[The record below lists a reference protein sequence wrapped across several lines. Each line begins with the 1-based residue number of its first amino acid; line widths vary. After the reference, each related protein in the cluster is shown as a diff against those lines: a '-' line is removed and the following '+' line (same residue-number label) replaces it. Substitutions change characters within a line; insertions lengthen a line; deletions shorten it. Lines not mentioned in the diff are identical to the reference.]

1 MSIMRT
7 SSVTMDLV
15 FLAILDRNMDLPSPD
30 HDNISKYVESSGIW
44 PSSIRSLNSSPRFHR
59 NETNPVTFYPT
70 NKTSMSVKITTFNKI
85 KSFNETHK

>member
-7 SSVTMDLV
+7 SSVAMDLV
-15 FLAILDRNMDLPSPD
+15 FLAILDRNMDLPSTD
-30 HDNISKYVESSGIW
+30 HNISKYVESSGIW

-70 NKTSMSVKITTFNKI
+70 NNTSMAVKITILYQNKI
-85 KSFNETHK
+85 IQWNS